1 MYLQSDK
8 KSAIK
13 EIQKYLYILSDR
25 KYIQIPRVP
34 IDGIFDKETEGAVYK
49 FQEIK
54 NLTPSGTVD
63 YKTFTELYLDYLDA
77 IKNDY
82 ANDYIYGFGSLPL
95 KENDQNEDVKA
106 MHIMINALRKVYPQ
120 ITEVGSGS
128 YFTKRSGDAIENLR
142 EIFLMKK

>member
-1 MYLQSDK
+1 M
-8 KSAIK
+8 
-13 EIQKYLYILSDR
+13 
-25 KYIQIPRVP
+25 
-34 IDGIFDKETEGAVYK
+34 
-49 FQEIK
+49 
-54 NLTPSGTVD
+54 
-63 YKTFTELYLDYLDA
+63 DA

-128 YFTKRSGDAIENLR
+128 YFTKRSGDAIEELR
-142 EIFLMKK
+142 ETFLMKKSRLFDKELYERILVEINSIESINSKYI